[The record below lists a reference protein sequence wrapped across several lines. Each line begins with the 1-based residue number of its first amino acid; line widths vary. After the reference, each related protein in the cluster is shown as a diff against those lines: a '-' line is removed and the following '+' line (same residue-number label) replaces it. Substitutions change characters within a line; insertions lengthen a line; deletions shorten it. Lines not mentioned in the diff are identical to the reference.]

1 MQLSADVFGQRV
13 TLDEHNATLT
23 QILRKIEKQSGY
35 TFFYNRKEVRDLAPI
50 NLSVNDES
58 VANTL
63 EKLFKNQ
70 PYGFEIQEK
79 IIVLNKKAIP
89 YVPVRAPA
97 VAPEPAVQQQEVAG
111 RVTDSLGNPLE
122 GVSVLVQGTARGT
135 ATDVAGK
142 YRIRADAGELLV
154 LRNLGFLTQR
164 QTMGQQT
171 PSQHVTQ
178 IEQADLDGVVIV
190 AYGSQKKAKLTG
202 AISTTLGRKAR

>member
-97 VAPEPAVQQQEVAG
+97 VAPERSEEHTSELQSLMRISYAVFC
-111 RVTDSLGNPLE
+111 L
-122 GVSVLVQGTARGT
+122 
-135 ATDVAGK
+135 
-142 YRIRADAGELLV
+142 
-154 LRNLGFLTQR
+154 
-164 QTMGQQT
+164 
-171 PSQHVTQ
+171 
-178 IEQADLDGVVIV
+178 
-190 AYGSQKKAKLTG
+190 KKKTK
-202 AISTTLGRKAR
+202 TKV